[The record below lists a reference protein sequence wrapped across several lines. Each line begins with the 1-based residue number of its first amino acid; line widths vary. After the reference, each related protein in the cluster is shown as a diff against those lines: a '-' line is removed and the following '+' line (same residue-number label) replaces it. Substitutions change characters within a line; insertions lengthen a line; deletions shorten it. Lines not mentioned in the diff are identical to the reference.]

1 MPEDFFLLLF
11 SCGGSFYSC
20 QIEPLDSCSYETP
33 IEVLSILTK
42 HFLQV
47 CHPQEVWA
55 LVVEERD
62 PLFVVWRQA
71 WYLSPFQTAIPVES
85 PHFADPYFLG
95 AVDKTPVYPAGH
107 SIQLKTKIGT
117 T

>member
-1 MPEDFFLLLF
+1 MFLQNTK
-11 SCGGSFYSC
+11 G
-20 QIEPLDSCSYETP
+20 T
-33 IEVLSILTK
+33 SILTK

-47 CHPQEVWA
+47 CHPQKVWA

-71 WYLSPFQTAIPVES
+71 WYLAPFQTAIPVES

-117 T
+117 TYNVEHCLQRNVHKQSTS